1 MHKTYQ
7 AKNFGIVCGKKND
20 RGGRNIFIFRSEIG
34 SVTGGIM
41 EEFIASLTQFF
52 TDWGYVGLFLSAFVA
67 GSILP
72 FSSEVVLVILVRMG
86 LDPLL
91 CLFAAASGNT
101 LGGMTCYWI
110 GHLGKRDWITR
121 YLRVEPAKIDRVS
134 RFLEGKGALFAFFTF
149 LPYVGEAVAIVLGL
163 MRSNV
168 WITAVAMFVGKLLRY
183 VAIVAAL
190 QGVLSWF

>member
-1 MHKTYQ
+1 
-7 AKNFGIVCGKKND
+7 
-20 RGGRNIFIFRSEIG
+20 
-34 SVTGGIM
+34 M

-86 LDPLL
+86 LDP
-91 CLFAAASGNT
+91 
-101 LGGMTCYWI
+101 
-110 GHLGKRDWITR
+110 R

>member
-1 MHKTYQ
+1 
-7 AKNFGIVCGKKND
+7 
-20 RGGRNIFIFRSEIG
+20 
-34 SVTGGIM
+34 M

-86 LDPLL
+86 LDP
-91 CLFAAASGNT
+91 
-101 LGGMTCYWI
+101 
-110 GHLGKRDWITR
+110 
-121 YLRVEPAKIDRVS
+121 
-134 RFLEGKGALFAFFTF
+134 FLEGKGALFAFFTF

>member
-1 MHKTYQ
+1 M
-7 AKNFGIVCGKKND
+7 
-20 RGGRNIFIFRSEIG
+20 
-34 SVTGGIM
+34 
-41 EEFIASLTQFF
+41 
-52 TDWGYVGLFLSAFVA
+52 
-67 GSILP
+67 
-72 FSSEVVLVILVRMG
+72 ILVRMG

-110 GHLGKRDWITR
+110 GHLGK
-121 YLRVEPAKIDRVS
+121 RVEPAKIDRVS

-190 QGVLSWF
+190 QGVLSWL

>member
-1 MHKTYQ
+1 
-7 AKNFGIVCGKKND
+7 
-20 RGGRNIFIFRSEIG
+20 
-34 SVTGGIM
+34 
-41 EEFIASLTQFF
+41 
-52 TDWGYVGLFLSAFVA
+52 
-67 GSILP
+67 
-72 FSSEVVLVILVRMG
+72 
-86 LDPLL
+86 
-91 CLFAAASGNT
+91 
-101 LGGMTCYWI
+101 MTCYWI

-190 QGVLSWF
+190 RGVLSWF

>member
-1 MHKTYQ
+1 
-7 AKNFGIVCGKKND
+7 
-20 RGGRNIFIFRSEIG
+20 
-34 SVTGGIM
+34 
-41 EEFIASLTQFF
+41 
-52 TDWGYVGLFLSAFVA
+52 
-67 GSILP
+67 
-72 FSSEVVLVILVRMG
+72 
-86 LDPLL
+86 
-91 CLFAAASGNT
+91 
-101 LGGMTCYWI
+101 MTCYWI

-134 RFLEGKGALFAFFTF
+134 RFLEGKGPCSLFSPFCPMSAKRRHRTR
-149 LPYVGEAVAIVLGL
+149 L